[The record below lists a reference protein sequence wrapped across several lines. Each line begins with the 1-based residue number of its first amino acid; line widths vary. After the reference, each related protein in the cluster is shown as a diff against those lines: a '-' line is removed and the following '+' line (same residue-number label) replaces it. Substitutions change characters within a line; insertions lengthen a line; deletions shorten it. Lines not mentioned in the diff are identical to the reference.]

1 MKQRGE
7 GPLPDLKI
15 LLPGAGVD
23 SKDWQ
28 DAKLWADTNGREGK
42 ISNYYTSLARLY
54 PQFTVEDL
62 VNWQLKAGNHD
73 GLPRYSAFNEALK
86 IPGLE
91 ELNRIIGYKPTPATT
106 IQGKVE
112 AIDASTMLRQ
122 ASQRAELSLE
132 QPIRAPTDESL
143 EADKKR
149 LSGLISAEQQ
159 KANVE
164 KYGHS
169 GIRPNEDDYK
179 NTRGNWK
186 SGGYAKY
193 KADLKKYEKYKLE
206 YEIDNPPTI
215 KQGDPSSVWET
226 KIIYKGTSVR
236 NQKPVTVYR
245 RLGDKEW
252 SEQIP
257 EGYVPPAED
266 SSYLQSHFYR
276 PDSPILAP
284 YLVDYSV
291 ALFNEKVLN
300 ATAV

>member
-1 MKQRGE
+1 
-7 GPLPDLKI
+7 
-15 LLPGAGVD
+15 
-23 SKDWQ
+23 
-28 DAKLWADTNGREGK
+28 
-42 ISNYYTSLARLY
+42 
-54 PQFTVEDL
+54 
-62 VNWQLKAGNHD
+62 
-73 GLPRYSAFNEALK
+73 
-86 IPGLE
+86 
-91 ELNRIIGYKPTPATT
+91 
-106 IQGKVE
+106 
-112 AIDASTMLRQ
+112 MLRQ